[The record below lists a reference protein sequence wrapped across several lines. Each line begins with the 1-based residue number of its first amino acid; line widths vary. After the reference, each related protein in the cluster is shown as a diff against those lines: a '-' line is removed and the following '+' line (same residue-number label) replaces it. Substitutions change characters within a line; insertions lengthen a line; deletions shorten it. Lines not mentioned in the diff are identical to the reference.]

1 MESARRK
8 VGLVL
13 LCALAFGGG
22 AYLIYVLWA
31 GSSGA
36 RAPELTLARPPHG
49 TPLGLTVGGGRGGG
63 VQSAAAPASSGGG
76 AQSQWARAQ
85 AGGESSADWDD
96 QSQSNP
102 GAPWSPPSSAPRPRR
117 AGSPPRKV
125 SPPGR
130 SSPESPE
137 APPSVTPTPSQGQQ
151 SSPTPSPSPS
161 PTPTPGPSPNPPPTP
176 PPPSGPSFSIAL
188 AEGGGAPLY
197 PGAAPQPIAL
207 VLGNPS
213 STPLYV
219 TSLSVTASSG
229 PLGCEPAANLGIVQ
243 SDLSSAAPLDLPA
256 HGSVTL
262 PAQGHSAPSIQLL
275 DLPRDQDACQSAR
288 FGLSFTGSA
297 HS

>member
-1 MESARRK
+1 MESSRRR

-31 GSSGA
+31 AGSGA
-36 RAPELTLARPPHG
+36 RAPELTLARPAHG
-49 TPLGLTVGGGRGGG
+49 TPFGLTVGGGRGRG
-63 VQSAAAPASSGGG
+63 VQTAESPASSGGG
-76 AQSQWARAQ
+76 AQSHWGPVQ
-85 AGGESSADWDD
+85 AGSAPPSDWDD

-102 GAPWSPPSSAPRPRR
+102 GAPWSPPSSVPRPRR
-117 AGSPPRKV
+117 PGSPPRKV

-130 SSPESPE
+130 SSPESP
-137 APPSVTPTPSQGQQ
+137 AVPPSATPTPSQGQQ
-151 SSPTPSPSPS
+151 STPTPSPSPT

-176 PPPSGPSFSIAL
+176 PPPSGPSFSIVL
-188 AEGGGAPLY
+188 AEGGGAGLY

-213 STPLYV
+213 STPIYV
-219 TSLSVTASSG
+219 TSLSVTAPSG
-229 PLGCEPAANLGIVQ
+229 PLGCEPAVNLGIVQ
-243 SDLSSAAPLDLPA
+243 SDVSSAAPLELPA

-262 PAQGHSAPSIQLL
+262 PAQGHSAPTIQLL

-288 FGLSFTGSA
+288 FPLSFTGSA